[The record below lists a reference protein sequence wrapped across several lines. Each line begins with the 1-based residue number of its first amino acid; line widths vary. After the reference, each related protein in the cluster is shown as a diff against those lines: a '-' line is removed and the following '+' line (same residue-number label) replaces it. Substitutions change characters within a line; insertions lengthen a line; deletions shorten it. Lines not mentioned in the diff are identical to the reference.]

1 MTTFRRRCRGSVTAG
16 VTFVL
21 SLGFG
26 HSQEAVAVSRLDEL
40 TDLAFYRFACGRLT
54 EAYETLNKALSSEAP
69 TQKVDRSLGH
79 FRNFFEWE
87 TDCDIEL
94 GTGACHPGFQAEA
107 KRRVEPWQREDAA
120 PSELAKLI
128 MVLPFSASYRS
139 GPEHGQAINQEI
151 VETYKKI
158 IKKYPQSPWAEWARW
173 HLAERLFELGEA
185 SYKTEFGNRIIDF
198 AHMIEFEGEKKE
210 RNQLMTRW
218 LRSKA
223 VEEMWRMWGRIE
235 NLHKVEAK
243 LGGREP
249 DKEALRALGAACGKL
264 LESAGDKR
272 FGWTRIL
279 EGEDLVDSEW
289 EYIQMRKKMGVK
301 ELAEV
306 PDDKEAFRKAIWP
319 LLVRYWTRNDRKT
332 ILESKREEEKPSQNR

>member
-1 MTTFRRRCRGSVTAG
+1 MTTLTRRCRGSVAAG
-16 VTFVL
+16 VVLIL
-21 SLGFG
+21 SLGFA
-26 HSQEAVAVSRLDEL
+26 HCEEAVAVSRLDEL
-40 TDLAFYRFACGRLT
+40 TDLAYYRFVCGRLT
-54 EAYETLNKALSSEAP
+54 EAYETLDKALSSEAP
-69 TQKVDRSLGH
+69 TEKVERSLGL
-79 FRNFFEWE
+79 FRDCFEYE

-107 KRRVEPWQREDAA
+107 KRRVAPWQREDAA

-128 MVLPFSASYRS
+128 MVLPFSASYKS
-139 GPEHGQAINQEI
+139 GPEHGQAINRDI
-151 VETYKKI
+151 VETYKTI
-158 IKKYPQSPWAEWARW
+158 IEKFPQSPWAEWARW
-173 HLAERLFELGEA
+173 HLAERLFALGEA
-185 SYKTEFGNRIIDF
+185 SYKAEFGYRIIDF
-198 AHMIEFEGEKKE
+198 AQMIEFEGEKKE
-210 RNQLMTRW
+210 RNPLMTRW

-223 VEEMWRMWGRIE
+223 LGEMRTMWRRIE

-249 DKEALRALGAACGKL
+249 DKEALKALGAACSML
-264 LESAGDKR
+264 LELGDKG
-272 FGWTRIL
+272 FGSIKFL
-279 EGEDLVDSEW
+279 EGEDLGDSQW
-289 EYIQMRKKMGVK
+289 EYFQMRKRMGVK